1 MLKKCVFNAWIFPVA
16 VLAIYAVL
24 FIIIPDKAS
33 MALRSSGK
41 MFLNIII
48 PLCFVII
55 LMFVLNLFVK
65 PTHIVK
71 FLGKGI
77 TIRGVVLT
85 TLAGIISMGPIFV
98 WYGLLKELREKGV
111 ENSLLAIFLGNRAVK
126 PFLLPVLVSYFG
138 WRYTVILTIFTILG
152 ALAVGFSVNIFVKE
166 DPDI

>member
-1 MLKKCVFNAWIFPVA
+1 
-16 VLAIYAVL
+16 
-24 FIIIPDKAS
+24 
-33 MALRSSGK
+33 